1 MAARH
6 SSDLQSRTRSGFSRC
21 RSRWA
26 GHSWSARSARKALSR
41 RDVPRPAHPVAH
53 GVQPQRHLAQAQPR
67 EEVVCQ
73 RDHLDVEVGVGR
85 AERLHAQLV
94 VLAVAT
100 VLRVL
105 VPERGRHVPRL
116 PRRHGVV
123 LHVGAG
129 DGGGSLGAQ
138 RHQLAVAVLED
149 VHLLAHDLARLAD
162 AAQEHAGVLEDRR
175 DRQPVA
181 GALDQR
187 REAGDRSLPP
197 GRLGPEDVVH
207 ALRCLHLVGG
217 RRNDAAGNRRG
228 GLTRIRIRARRR
240 RGRSRA
246 HRRLLMG
253 RGSDFLARELTIRVE
268 HPIEMLQCADQ

>member
-1 MAARH
+1 MGRAQLVGPLGEEGA
-6 SSDLQSRTRSGFSRC
+6 QQ
-21 RSRWA
+21 
-26 GHSWSARSARKALSR
+26 

-53 GVQPQRHLAQAQPR
+53 GVQPQRHLAQAEAG
-67 EEVVCQ
+67 EEVVGQ

-100 VLRVL
+100 VLGVL
-105 VPERGRHVPRL
+105 VPERGRDVPRL

-129 DGGGSLGAQ
+129 DGGGALRAQ

-162 AAQEHAGVLEDRR
+162 AAEEHAGVLEDRG

-187 REAGDRSLPP
+187 GEAGDRCLPP
-197 GRLGPEDVVH
+197 GRLGPEHVVH
-207 ALRCLHLVGG
+207 ALRGLQRDTALGG
-217 RRNDAAGNRRG
+217 
-228 GLTRIRIRARRR
+228 ARSRELAR
-240 RGRSRA
+240 TGSGRGRSRA

-253 RGSDFLARELTIRVE
+253 RGQTFL
-268 HPIEMLQCADQ
+268 PGS